1 MYLTDVLN
9 RIISIMC
16 NNRCECVINER
27 LTFGRKCDINVI
39 LIDTSVYRNIHD
51 LGKLCSPS
59 VEIRFRSISDSN
71 CIMK

>member
-16 NNRCECVINER
+16 SNHCECVINER

-39 LIDTSVYRNIHD
+39 LIDTRAYT
-51 LGKLCSPS
+51 
-59 VEIRFRSISDSN
+59 EISMTLAN
-71 CIMK
+71 YALHL